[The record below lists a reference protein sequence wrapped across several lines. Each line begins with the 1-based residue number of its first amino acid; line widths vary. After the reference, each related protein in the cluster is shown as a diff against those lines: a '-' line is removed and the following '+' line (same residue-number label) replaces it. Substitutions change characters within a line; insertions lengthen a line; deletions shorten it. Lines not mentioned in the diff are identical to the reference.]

1 MAIEILTPEE
11 VGELLR
17 ISSNRVTLLARR
29 GEIPFLTI
37 DGRMRFDA
45 RDVEDWLKY
54 QRSDAPVIPQKM
66 RDVTSEPGNGRQT
79 DTAKRNK
86 IPCLTIA

>member
-1 MAIEILTPEE
+1 MGIEIWTPEE

-17 ISSNRVTLLARR
+17 VPANRVIALARR
-29 GEIPFLTI
+29 GELPYLTI

-54 QRSDAPVIPQKM
+54 QRSDAPVLPSKVVDITPGAD
-66 RDVTSEPGNGRQT
+66 RDAVARF
-79 DTAKRNK
+79 DIKAR
-86 IPCLTIA
+86 